1 MYTIKT
7 NEPLLQFNSSKSYH
21 RYLFGMVITDAVME
35 FATTHQCFWLFDMVA
50 SYQYQLHKDT
60 FQVWTLKKQT
70 DSSAWIVAEDSNGKI
85 LIKQQIKRT
94 HFEVNQA
101 TVLVDG
107 KVIMLS
113 SED

>member
-35 FATTHQCFWLFDMVA
+35 FATTHQCFWLLDIVA
-50 SYQYQLHKDT
+50 SYQYELNKNT
-60 FQVWTLKKQT
+60 FQVWTLKKHADAST
-70 DSSAWIVAEDSNGKI
+70 WIVAEDSNGKI
-85 LIKQQIKRT
+85 LMKQQIKRT
-94 HFEVNQA
+94 NFEVTHA